1 MSAHRGEN
9 AVYAIMKFFALIIS
23 LSLLLTGTWLVATS
37 ASSQAV
43 VMVGRDSFGGGGVAT
58 ITKPGQQQGNRV
70 TVQHGLIAAEEDL
83 PGFFSWSEAQISCD
97 SLSLHGY
104 DDWYLPDKDELN
116 RLFFSKG
123 AVGGFLDTLYWNSTP
138 NDAQEAWSQDFFG
151 GTQNSV
157 KKSATL
163 RVRPVRKF

>member
-23 LSLLLTGTWLVATS
+23 LSLLLTGTWLVAES
-37 ASSQAV
+37 ATSQAV
-43 VMVGRDSFGGGGVAT
+43 VMVGRDSFGSGEVAT

-83 PGFFSWSEAQISCD
+83 PGFFSWSEAQVSCD
-97 SLSLHGY
+97 SLTLHGY

-123 AVGGFLDTLYWNSTP
+123 AVGGFLDTLYWNSTSS
-138 NDAQEAWSQDFFG
+138 DAQEAWSQDFFG